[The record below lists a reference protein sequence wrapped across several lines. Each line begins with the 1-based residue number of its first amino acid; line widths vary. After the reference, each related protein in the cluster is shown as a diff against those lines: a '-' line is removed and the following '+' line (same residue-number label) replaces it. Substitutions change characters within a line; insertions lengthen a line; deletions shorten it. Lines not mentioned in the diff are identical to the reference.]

1 MIWWNHGR
9 PNRSCDEDRTVT
21 PEALRHLSR
30 TDPVMGALI
39 RRTGPC
45 TIRIQKRWSPFQ
57 SLVRAVV
64 YQQLHGRA
72 AAAIFGRLVALFGGP
87 AFPTP
92 EAVLAM
98 STRRMR
104 GAGLSRAKVRAIKD
118 IARKT
123 AAGVVPARRIVSRLG
138 DDEIVERLTAARG
151 VGRWTVEMLLIF
163 TLGRQDVLPADD
175 YGVRDGYRAA
185 YSLKVLPTPKA
196 LLAYG
201 ERWRPHRST
210 AAWYLWRAAEHAKQK
225 KSKQSRKSKKTS
237 T

>member
-1 MIWWNHGR
+1 M
-9 PNRSCDEDRTVT
+9 T
-21 PEALRHLSR
+21 PAALRHLSR
-30 TDPVMGALI
+30 NDPVMRALI

-45 TIRIQKRWSPFQ
+45 TITIRRRWSPFQ

-72 AAAIFGRLVALFGGP
+72 AAAIYGRLVALFDGP
-87 AFPTP
+87 AFPSP
-92 EAVLAM
+92 EAMLAM
-98 STRRMR
+98 SPRRMR

-118 IARKT
+118 IARKA
-123 AAGVVPARRIVSRLG
+123 AAGIVPERRIVARLG

-185 YSLKVLPTPKA
+185 YGLKALPTPKA
-196 LLAYG
+196 LLEYG

-210 AAWYLWRAAEHAKQK
+210 AAWYLWRAAEHARAK
-225 KSKQSRKSKKTS
+225 KTKRPRTSKKKAT
-237 T
+237 

>member
-1 MIWWNHGR
+1 M
-9 PNRSCDEDRTVT
+9 T

-30 TDPVMGALI
+30 TDPVMRALI

-45 TIRIQKRWSPFQ
+45 TITIRRRWSPFQ

-72 AAAIFGRLVALFGGP
+72 AAAIFGRLVALFDASG
-87 AFPTP
+87 FPSP

-98 STRRMR
+98 SPRRMR
-104 GAGLSRAKVRAIKD
+104 SAGLSRAKVRAIKD
-118 IARKT
+118 IARKA
-123 AAGVVPARRIVSRLG
+123 AAGVVPARRVVARWG

-175 YGVRDGYRAA
+175 YGVRDGYRAT
-185 YSLKVLPTPKA
+185 YGLKALPSPKA
-196 LLAYG
+196 LREYG
-201 ERWRPHRST
+201 ERWRPHRTT
-210 AAWYLWRAAEHAKQK
+210 AAWYLWRAAEHAKAEKAEK
-225 KSKQSRKSKKTS
+225 KDS
-237 T
+237 

>member
-1 MIWWNHGR
+1 M
-9 PNRSCDEDRTVT
+9 T

-30 TDPVMGALI
+30 ADPVMRALI

-45 TIRIQKRWSPFQ
+45 TITIRRRWSPFQ

-72 AAAIFGRLVALFGGP
+72 AAAIFGRFVALFGAS
-87 AFPTP
+87 AFPSP

-98 STRRMR
+98 SPRRMR
-104 GAGLSRAKVRAIKD
+104 GAGLSRAKIKAIKD
-118 IARKT
+118 IARKA
-123 AAGVVPARRIVSRLG
+123 AAGVVPARRVVARWG
-138 DDEIVERLTAARG
+138 DDEIIERLTSARG

-185 YSLKVLPTPKA
+185 YGLKALPSPKA
-196 LLAYG
+196 LLEYG
-201 ERWRPHRST
+201 ERWRPHRTT
-210 AAWYLWRAAEHAKQK
+210 AAWYLWRAAERARAKRARK
-225 KSKQSRKSKKTS
+225 KRA
-237 T
+237 

>member
-1 MIWWNHGR
+1 M
-9 PNRSCDEDRTVT
+9 T

-30 TDPVMGALI
+30 ADPVMRALI

-45 TIRIQKRWSPFQ
+45 TITIQRRWSPFQ

-72 AAAIFGRLVALFGGP
+72 AAAIFGRLVALFDATG
-87 AFPTP
+87 FPSP

-98 STRRMR
+98 RPRRMR

-118 IARKT
+118 IARK
-123 AAGVVPARRIVSRLG
+123 AEAGTVPPRRVVARWG
-138 DDEIVERLTAARG
+138 DDEIVERLTEARG

-185 YSLKVLPTPKA
+185 YGLKALPSPKA
-196 LLAYG
+196 LLEYG
-201 ERWRPHRST
+201 ERWRPHRTT
-210 AAWYLWRAAEHAKQK
+210 AAWYLWRAAEHAKAEK
-225 KSKQSRKSKKTS
+225 TRKAKKTR

>member
-1 MIWWNHGR
+1 M
-9 PNRSCDEDRTVT
+9 T

-30 TDPVMGALI
+30 ADPVMRALI

-45 TIRIQKRWSPFQ
+45 TITIRKRWSPFQ

-72 AAAIFGRLVALFGGP
+72 AAAIFGRLVALFGAS
-87 AFPTP
+87 AFPSP

-98 STRRMR
+98 SPRRLR
-104 GAGLSRAKVRAIKD
+104 GAGLSRAKVKAIKD
-118 IARKT
+118 IARKA
-123 AAGVVPARRIVSRLG
+123 AAGVVPARRVVARWG
-138 DDEIVERLTAARG
+138 DDEIIERLTLARG

-185 YSLKVLPTPKA
+185 YGLKALPSPKA
-196 LLAYG
+196 LLEYG
-201 ERWRPHRST
+201 ERWRPHRTT
-210 AAWYLWRAAEHAKQK
+210 AAWYLWRAAERAKAK
-225 KSKQSRKSKKTS
+225 NPRKNPSEKRA
-237 T
+237 

>member
-1 MIWWNHGR
+1 MSIGR
-9 PNRSCDEDRTVT
+9 RASSGCGRLYDMT

-30 TDPVMGALI
+30 TDPVMRALI

-45 TIRIQKRWSPFQ
+45 TITIQRHWSPFQ

-72 AAAIFGRLVALFGGP
+72 AAAIFGRLVALFGDSD
-87 AFPTP
+87 FPSP

-98 STRRMR
+98 SPRRMR
-104 GAGLSRAKVRAIKD
+104 GAGLSRAKVHAIKD
-118 IARKT
+118 IARKA
-123 AAGVVPARRIVSRLG
+123 AAGVVPARRVVVRLS

-185 YSLKVLPTPKA
+185 YGLKTLPTPKA
-196 LLAYG
+196 LLEYG
-201 ERWRPHRST
+201 ERWRPHRTT
-210 AAWYLWRAAEHAKQK
+210 AAWYLWRAAEHAKAK
-225 KSKQSRKSKKTS
+225 KAGKERA
-237 T
+237 

>member
-1 MIWWNHGR
+1 M
-9 PNRSCDEDRTVT
+9 T

-30 TDPVMGALI
+30 ADPVMRALI

-45 TIRIQKRWSPFQ
+45 TITIRRRWSPFQ

-72 AAAIFGRLVALFGGP
+72 AAAIFGRLVALFPGP
-87 AFPTP
+87 AFPSP
-92 EAVLAM
+92 EAMLAM
-98 STRRMR
+98 SAKRMR

-118 IARKT
+118 IARKA
-123 AAGVVPARRIVSRLG
+123 AAGVVPARRVVARWG
-138 DDEIVERLTAARG
+138 DDEIIERLTSARG

-175 YGVRDGYRAA
+175 YGVRAGYRAT
-185 YSLKVLPTPKA
+185 YGGKTLPTPKA
-196 LLAYG
+196 LLAFG

-210 AAWYLWRAAEHAKQK
+210 AAWYLWRAAERAKA
-225 KSKQSRKSKKTS
+225 KSTRDKRA
-237 T
+237 

>member
-1 MIWWNHGR
+1 M
-9 PNRSCDEDRTVT
+9 T

-30 TDPVMGALI
+30 ADPVMRTLI

-45 TIRIQKRWSPFQ
+45 TITIRRRWSPFQ

-72 AAAIFGRLVALFGGP
+72 AAAIFGRLVALFGSS
-87 AFPTP
+87 AFPSP

-98 STRRMR
+98 SARRLR
-104 GAGLSRAKVRAIKD
+104 GAGLSRAKVKAIKD
-118 IARKT
+118 IARKA
-123 AAGVVPARRIVSRLG
+123 AAGVVPARRVVARWG
-138 DDEIVERLTAARG
+138 DDEIIERLTLARG

-185 YSLKVLPTPKA
+185 YGLKALPSPKA
-196 LLAYG
+196 LLEYG
-201 ERWRPHRST
+201 ERWRPHRTT
-210 AAWYLWRAAEHAKQK
+210 AAWYLWRAAEQAKAK
-225 KSKQSRKSKKTS
+225 NPRKNPSKRRA
-237 T
+237 

>member
-1 MIWWNHGR
+1 M
-9 PNRSCDEDRTVT
+9 T

-30 TDPVMGALI
+30 ADPVMRTLI

-45 TIRIQKRWSPFQ
+45 TITIRRRWSPFQ

-72 AAAIFGRLVALFGGP
+72 AAAIFGRLVALFGAS
-87 AFPTP
+87 AFPSP

-98 STRRMR
+98 SPRRLR
-104 GAGLSRAKVRAIKD
+104 GAGLSRAKVKAIKD
-118 IARKT
+118 IARKA
-123 AAGVVPARRIVSRLG
+123 AAGVVPARRVVARWG
-138 DDEIVERLTAARG
+138 DDEIIERLTLARG

-185 YSLKVLPTPKA
+185 YGLKALPSPKA
-196 LLAYG
+196 LLEYG
-201 ERWRPHRST
+201 ERWRPHRTT
-210 AAWYLWRAAEHAKQK
+210 AAWYLWRAAERAKVK
-225 KSKQSRKSKKTS
+225 NPSKKRA
-237 T
+237 